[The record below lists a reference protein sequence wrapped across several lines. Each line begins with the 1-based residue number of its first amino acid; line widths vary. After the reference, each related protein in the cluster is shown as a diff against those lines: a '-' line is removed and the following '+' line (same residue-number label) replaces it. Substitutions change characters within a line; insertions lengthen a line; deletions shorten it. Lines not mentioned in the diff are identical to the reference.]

1 MTEKTDNYEKKF
13 ETLEILVRK
22 LEESSNIEESVKIF
36 DEAIKLAKECHTLL
50 QKSSLRIKQIEYDW
64 NNIIKHDE

>member
-1 MTEKTDNYEKKF
+1 MKEKTDNYEKKF
-13 ETLEILVRK
+13 ELLEILVRK

-50 QKSSLRIKQIEYDW
+50 QKSSLRIKQIEDDW
-64 NNIIKHDE
+64 NNIIKNDE

>member
-1 MTEKTDNYEKKF
+1 MIEKTDNYEKKF
-13 ETLEILVRK
+13 ESLEILVRK

-50 QKSSLRIKQIEYDW
+50 QKSSLRIKQIEDDW
-64 NNIIKHDE
+64 NNIIKNDE

>member
-1 MTEKTDNYEKKF
+1 MKEKTDNYEKKF
-13 ETLEILVRK
+13 ESLEILVRK

-50 QKSSLRIKQIEYDW
+50 QKSSLRIKQIEDDW
-64 NNIIKHDE
+64 NNIIKNDE

>member
-13 ETLEILVRK
+13 ESLEILVRK

-36 DEAIKLAKECHTLL
+36 NKAIKLAKECHALL
-50 QKSSLRIKQIEYDW
+50 QKSSLRIKQIEDDW
-64 NNIIKHDE
+64 NNIINNDE

>member
-1 MTEKTDNYEKKF
+1 MKEKTDNYEKKF

-50 QKSSLRIKQIEYDW
+50 QKSSLRIKQIEDDW

>member
-1 MTEKTDNYEKKF
+1 MKEKPANYEKKF

-50 QKSSLRIKQIEYDW
+50 QKSSLRIKQIEDDW
-64 NNIIKHDE
+64 NNIIKNDE

>member
-50 QKSSLRIKQIEYDW
+50 QKSSLRIKQIEDDW
-64 NNIIKHDE
+64 KNKIKNDE

>member
-50 QKSSLRIKQIEYDW
+50 QKSSLRIKQIEDDW

>member
-1 MTEKTDNYEKKF
+1 MKEKTDNYEKKF

-50 QKSSLRIKQIEYDW
+50 QKSSLRIKQIEDDW
-64 NNIIKHDE
+64 NNIIKNDE

>member
-13 ETLEILVRK
+13 ESLEILVRK

-50 QKSSLRIKQIEYDW
+50 QKSSLRIKQIEDDW
-64 NNIIKHDE
+64 NNIINNDE

>member
-13 ETLEILVRK
+13 ESLEILVRK

-50 QKSSLRIKQIEYDW
+50 QKSSLRIKQIEDDW
-64 NNIIKHDE
+64 NNIINNYE

>member
-50 QKSSLRIKQIEYDW
+50 QKSSLRIKQIEDDW
-64 NNIIKHDE
+64 NNIINNDE

>member
-50 QKSSLRIKQIEYDW
+50 QKSSLRIKQIEDDW
-64 NNIIKHDE
+64 NNIIKNDE

>member
-1 MTEKTDNYEKKF
+1 MTEKTDNYEKKL

-50 QKSSLRIKQIEYDW
+50 QKSSLRIKQIEDDW

>member
-13 ETLEILVRK
+13 ESLEILVRK

-36 DEAIKLAKECHTLL
+36 DKAIKLAKECHTLL
-50 QKSSLRIKQIEYDW
+50 QKSSLIIKQIEDDW
-64 NNIIKHDE
+64 NNIINNDE

>member
-1 MTEKTDNYEKKF
+1 MTEKTDSYEKKF
-13 ETLEILVRK
+13 ELLEILVRK

-50 QKSSLRIKQIEYDW
+50 QKSSLRIKQIEDDW
-64 NNIIKHDE
+64 NNIINNDE